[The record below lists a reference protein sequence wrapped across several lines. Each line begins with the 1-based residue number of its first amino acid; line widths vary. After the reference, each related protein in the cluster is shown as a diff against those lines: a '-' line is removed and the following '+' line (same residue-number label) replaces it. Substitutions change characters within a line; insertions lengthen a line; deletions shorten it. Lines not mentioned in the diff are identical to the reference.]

1 MFHSPTTDTQWVN
14 GLANPLSWSK
24 GLLDGVNSVDIE
36 LARLSTDGLVKVA
49 LNGMSYP
56 LLLILKT

>member
-36 LARLSTDGLVKVA
+36 LARLSTDGLLKVA

-56 LLLILKT
+56 LLLICKT

>member
-36 LARLSTDGLVKVA
+36 LARLSTDGLLKVA

>member
-36 LARLSTDGLVKVA
+36 LARLSTDGLLKVA

-56 LLLILKT
+56 LLLIRKT

>member
-1 MFHSPTTDTQWVN
+1 MN

-36 LARLSTDGLVKVA
+36 LARLSTDGLLKVA

-56 LLLILKT
+56 LLLIYKT

>member
-24 GLLDGVNSVDIE
+24 GLLDGVNAVDIE
-36 LARLSTDGLVKVA
+36 LARLSTDGLLKVA